1 MSNYG
6 SKSELKNITGHLA
19 TLKSEIDVLDID
31 NLETVPVDL
40 SKVSDEAKNDDV
52 EKVVYNELVK
62 KFNVVDASD
71 FIKLVKKVDCDT
83 ILDEV

>member
-1 MSNYG
+1 MSNYA
-6 SKSELKNITGHLA
+6 SKSELKNITDHLA

-83 ILDEV
+83 ILDED

>member
-1 MSNYG
+1 MSNYV

-19 TLKSEIDVLDID
+19 TLKSEIDILDID
-31 NLETVPVDL
+31 NLETAPVDL

>member
-1 MSNYG
+1 MYQI
-6 SKSELKNITGHLA
+6 L
-19 TLKSEIDVLDID
+19 
-31 NLETVPVDL
+31 TVPVDL

>member
-1 MSNYG
+1 MSNYA
-6 SKSELKNITGHLA
+6 SKSELKNITDHLA

-40 SKVSDEAKNDDV
+40 SKVSDEAKNDDI

-83 ILDEV
+83 ILDED

>member
-1 MSNYG
+1 MSNYA
-6 SKSELKNITGHLA
+6 SKSELKNIAGHLA
-19 TLKSEIDVLDID
+19 TLKSEIDILDID
-31 NLETVPVDL
+31 NLETAPVDL

-83 ILDEV
+83 ILDED

>member
-1 MSNYG
+1 M
-6 SKSELKNITGHLA
+6 KNITGHLA
-19 TLKSEIDVLDID
+19 TLKSEIDMLDID

-40 SKVSDEAKNDDV
+40 SKVSDEAKNDVV
-52 EKVVYNELVK
+52 EKVVYNEFVK

-83 ILDEV
+83 ILDED

>member
-1 MSNYG
+1 M
-6 SKSELKNITGHLA
+6 KNITGHLA
-19 TLKSEIDVLDID
+19 TLKSEIDILDID

-83 ILDEV
+83 ILDED

>member
-1 MSNYG
+1 MSNYA
-6 SKSELKNITGHLA
+6 SKYELKNITCHLA

-40 SKVSDEAKNDDV
+40 SKVSDEAKNDVV
-52 EKVVYNELVK
+52 EKVVYNEFVK

>member
-1 MSNYG
+1 MSNYA
-6 SKSELKNITGHLA
+6 SKSELKNITDHLA

-40 SKVSDEAKNDDV
+40 SKVSDEAKNDVV
-52 EKVVYNELVK
+52 EKVVYNEFVK

>member
-1 MSNYG
+1 MSNYA
-6 SKSELKNITGHLA
+6 SELKNITGHLA
-19 TLKSEIDVLDID
+19 TLKSEIDMLDID

-40 SKVSDEAKNDDV
+40 SKVSDEAKNDVV
-52 EKVVYNELVK
+52 EKVVYNEFVK

>member
-1 MSNYG
+1 MSNYA

-31 NLETVPVDL
+31 NLETVPVNL
-40 SKVSDEAKNDDV
+40 SKVSDEAKNDDI

>member
-1 MSNYG
+1 MSNYA
-6 SKSELKNITGHLA
+6 SKSELKNITGDLA
-19 TLKSEIDVLDID
+19 TVKSEIDVLDID

-40 SKVSDEAKNDDV
+40 SKVSDEAKNDVV
-52 EKVVYNELVK
+52 EKVVYNEFVK

-83 ILDEV
+83 ILDED

>member
-1 MSNYG
+1 M
-6 SKSELKNITGHLA
+6 KNITGHLA
-19 TLKSEIDVLDID
+19 TLKSEIDMLDID

-40 SKVSDEAKNDDV
+40 SKVSDEAKNDVV

-83 ILDEV
+83 ILDED